1 MRLAT
6 SRRLANALLFAVS
19 AAVGLA
25 VAELSA
31 RLTAP
36 FFLFDG
42 EIVFKVRPY
51 TGHEGI
57 PTETRD
63 GIVMWRFPRDDRPS
77 PRPVKDGFRIV
88 VLGDS
93 VLFPAGVADADGAA
107 RRLER
112 LLNEHLDGGPYEVV
126 DLAEPGFNTQQ
137 EERTLLDSGL
147 PLQPDLVLVGVTPN
161 DDQEFAL
168 ENGQLMEVRFLR
180 HMRARGANGAFQA
193 LAQRSYLYNWL
204 WLARETTVDVPVE
217 DVDPLIEAPLRRMH
231 AAARQHDADL
241 AVMCFP
247 DYYGPRAERL
257 DPRRD
262 RCRFQRI
269 AEWAAAARVPYL
281 DLVDAEAP
289 YWSPELRIDEIHRSV
304 FGHEVD
310 AIAIFDWLVAD
321 HVVPYRAI
329 RGRPTTPAPDY
340 PASQGSKKPNGSSSD
355 RT

>member
-1 MRLAT
+1 MPG
-6 SRRLANALLFAVS
+6 SRR
-19 AAVGLA
+19 
-25 VAELSA
+25 
-31 RLTAP
+31 R
-36 FFLFDG
+36 FLFDG

-269 AEWAAAARVPYL
+269 AEWAAAARVPTSIS
-281 DLVDAEAP
+281 
-289 YWSPELRIDEIHRSV
+289 WTQRR
-304 FGHEVD
+304 
-310 AIAIFDWLVAD
+310 
-321 HVVPYRAI
+321 RT
-329 RGRPTTPAPDY
+329 GRPSCASTRSTARYSATRSTPLRF
-340 PASQGSKKPNGSSSD
+340 STGSSPTTSS
-355 RT
+355 RTERFVGAHDPGARLPRVSGLEEAERLVER

>member
-1 MRLAT
+1 MTPAT
-6 SRRLANALLFAVS
+6 SRSLTNALLLAVS

-31 RLTAP
+31 RYAAP

-57 PTETRD
+57 PMETRD
-63 GIVMWRFPRDDRPS
+63 GLVMWRFARDDRPP

-93 VLFPAGVADADGAA
+93 VLFPVGVGDADGAA

-112 LLNEHLDGGPYEVV
+112 LLDEHLDGGPYEVV
-126 DLAEPGFNTQQ
+126 NLAEPGFGTQQ

-147 PLQPDLVLVGVTPN
+147 PLRPDLVLVGVTPN

-168 ENGQLMEVRFLR
+168 ENGQLTEVRFLR
-180 HMRARGANGAFQA
+180 HMRGRRASGTLRE
-193 LAQRSYLYNWL
+193 LVWRSYLFNWI
-204 WLARETTVDVPVE
+204 WLAREATADVPPG
-217 DVDPLIEAPLRRMH
+217 DVDALVEAPLRRMH
-231 AAARQHDADL
+231 AAARSHGAAF

-247 DYYGPRAERL
+247 DYGGPRKQRL

-269 AEWAAAARVPYL
+269 AAWAAAAGVPYL

-289 YWSPELRIDEIHRSV
+289 YESSALRADEIHRSV

-310 AIAIFDWLVAD
+310 AVAIFDWLVD
-321 HVVPYRAI
+321 GHVVPYGAI
-329 RGRPTTPAPDY
+329 RGRPPAP
-340 PASQGSKKPNGSSSD
+340 PPQGAKNPNGSSSD
-355 RT
+355 NT